1 MTKWNNY
8 ALNTTKQGV
17 RSTASRGLSRL
28 FSFVLTGL
36 LALCLGSCKSKQTV
50 TTQSTR
56 TQSDSL
62 SQRSSFQ
69 TSNLLQSV
77 ATIEMQQVAAD
88 TTTMSLP
95 MTSLLDLPD
104 SAVFRRQ
111 SGRLVIEAYRRAGNI
126 YIRGTTQPIGR
137 EVKQQLVTTQTK
149 TANASNTQRAATRS
163 EQHHSHTK
171 VVKPPS
177 AYLIGV
183 LTFLALALLV
193 GIASYTIIKYIRKWK
208 QQ

>member
-1 MTKWNNY
+1 
-8 ALNTTKQGV
+8 
-17 RSTASRGLSRL
+17 
-28 FSFVLTGL
+28 
-36 LALCLGSCKSKQTV
+36 
-50 TTQSTR
+50 
-56 TQSDSL
+56 
-62 SQRSSFQ
+62 
-69 TSNLLQSV
+69 
-77 ATIEMQQVAAD
+77 MQQVAAD

-95 MTSLLDLPD
+95 MTSLLDLPN

-137 EVKQQLVTTQTK
+137 EVKQSLVTTQTK

-193 GIASYTIIKYIRKWK
+193 GIASYTNIKYIRKWK